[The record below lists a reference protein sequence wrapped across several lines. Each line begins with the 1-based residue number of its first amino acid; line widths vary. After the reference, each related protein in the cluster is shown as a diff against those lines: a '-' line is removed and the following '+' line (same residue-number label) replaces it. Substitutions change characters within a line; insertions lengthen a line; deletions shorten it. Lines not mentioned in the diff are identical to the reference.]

1 MSDYII
7 SADAGGTFL
16 DLVLVDRKG
25 AIAVGKSLHTPET
38 PEVGIM
44 RAVSIAAESL
54 NLAAEDVLRNCRLVF
69 HGTTVTTNGMIERTG
84 VRTGLICTRGF
95 EDTLRIGRVK
105 ARTEGLDQYQIT
117 RYTENES
124 PVPIVAG
131 TDIVGV
137 AERMDA
143 NGREVLP
150 LDVDELTAAVA
161 ALRERGVG
169 AIVVSFLHAYAN
181 RAHEHAAR
189 DAVAAVFPDLHV
201 VAAADVA
208 SILGEYERTNT
219 AVVNAHLNPLLARHL
234 TNLDEA
240 LEANGYSGPVLIMQ
254 SIGGVGPS
262 TKIREQSVTTLL
274 SGPVG
279 GIVGAQQIG
288 ALIGERNIITTDMGG
303 TSFDVGVVVDGE
315 PMRSAQT
322 VIHRQILTVPAVDI
336 ETIGAGGGS
345 AVWLDQNRNIKVG
358 PRSVGS
364 NPGPACYG
372 LGGKEPTVTDADVV
386 LGFIDP
392 DSFGFTHTGAG
403 RTHAERA
410 MAETIG
416 APLDLSPEEAA
427 DAVLQIVNNHMADL
441 IRKVTV
447 EKGHDPRDFVILAY
461 GGSGPAH
468 CTAYGAEIGAKK
480 IVIPPYASVFS
491 AYGIA
496 QADIKF
502 SIAGSVL
509 QTVLQGQPIPAET
522 IEAINGTLERLA
534 AEARAQIDEAF
545 AGDGREPRL
554 MLSLD
559 THYVGQMTDIA
570 VPVETPLPL
579 GEADIRTLIE
589 GFRRMYD
596 MNYGAGASSP
606 GSPVEF
612 VSARADVLMPLD
624 AKFTPP
630 RAEPAGTDP
639 SAARTGNRRVY
650 WGRSEG
656 WRETD
661 IYAAHDMT
669 AGNVVAGPALI
680 ELFHSTV
687 PIYRGQAASKDVFGN
702 LIVELEP
709 VPQTGES

>member
-1 MSDYII
+1 MSEFII

-16 DLVLVDRKG
+16 DLVLVDRSG
-25 AIAVGKSLHTPET
+25 RIAVGKSLHTPDT

-44 RAVSIAAESL
+44 RAVSVAAESM
-54 NLAAEDVLRNCRLVF
+54 NLAAEDVLRNCSLVF

-117 RYTENES
+117 RYTENEPS
-124 PVPIVAG
+124 PPIVAG

-137 AERMDA
+137 SERMDA
-143 NGREVLP
+143 SGQVVLP
-150 LDVDELTAAVA
+150 LDIDEVMAAVA
-161 ALRERGVG
+161 TLRERGVG
-169 AIVVSFLHAYAN
+169 AVVVSFLHSYAN
-181 RAHEHAAR
+181 RAHEYRAR
-189 DAVAAVFPDLHV
+189 DAIAAAFPDLHV
-201 VAAADVA
+201 VASVDVA

-234 TNLDEA
+234 ANLDAA
-240 LEANGYSGPVLIMQ
+240 LEGNGYDGPVLIMQ

-262 TKIREQSVTTLL
+262 TRIRDQSVTTLL

-288 ALIGERNIITTDMGG
+288 EMIGERNIITTDMGG
-303 TSFDVGVVVDGE
+303 TSFDVGVIVDGE

-345 AVWLDQNRNIKVG
+345 VIWLDENANIKVG

-372 LGGKEPTVTDADVV
+372 LGGREPTVTDADVV

-392 DSFGFTHTGAG
+392 ASFGFAHADSG
-403 RTHAERA
+403 RAHAERA

-416 APLDLSPEEAA
+416 APLGLEPEEAA
-427 DAVLQIVNNHMADL
+427 DAILRIVNNHMADL

-502 SIAGSVL
+502 SVAGSVL
-509 QTVLQGQPIPAET
+509 QTVMQDQPIPEET
-522 IEAINGTLERLA
+522 IEAINQTLQNLA
-534 AEARAQIDEAF
+534 EEARARIDERF
-545 AGDGREPRL
+545 SDESNPPHL

-559 THYVGQMTDIA
+559 THYAGQMTDIA
-570 VPVETPLPL
+570 VPVEAPLPL
-579 GEADIRTLIE
+579 GESAIRDLI
-589 GFRRMYD
+589 GTFRKLYD

-606 GSPVEF
+606 ASPIEF
-612 VSARADVLMPLD
+612 VSARADMLIPLN
-624 AKFTPP
+624 AKYVPP
-630 RAEPAGTDP
+630 RSDPESTDP
-639 SAARTGNRRVY
+639 GAARTGGRRVY
-650 WGRSEG
+650 WGRNEG

-661 IYAAHDMT
+661 IYAARLMT
-669 AGNVVAGPALI
+669 CGNVVAGPALI

-687 PIYRGQAASKDVFGN
+687 PIHRGQSASKDAFGN
-702 LIVELEP
+702 LIVEIE
-709 VPQTGES
+709 